1 MSIAENLKEI
11 QSVKQWVAFRFEE
24 RNGKRTKIP
33 VNPHTGGNA
42 QTNNPETWGTLA
54 QAQEAVKR
62 YGVDGVGFVFA
73 NGYFGIDLDHVIDPE
88 ARTIKKYA
96 QDIIDTVDSYTEL
109 SPSGTG
115 VHIIAKGSP
124 NFDRNRNDDIGL
136 EMYYPTFKEDGS
148 ISRGRYFTV
157 TGNAYGD
164 VKPIADRTEQAQEV
178 YKKYL
183 HRETQ
188 APATSPSVGTPAN
201 LSDAE
206 IINKAMNARNGARF
220 SALWAGDTS
229 AYGGDHSRATQALV
243 NDLCYWTNGDA
254 DAIDRLFRQSGLYS
268 SMKVERGVNK
278 WDKVHVNGK
287 TYGQATIETAL
298 ASFTPYVRRERVERN
313 PFTGSP
319 GFTQAKTEQEA
330 QESQQGAVV
339 EPDNLLAYLD
349 GGHLENA
356 IERFKSGKSI
366 KTGFSNYDAVQPL
379 YPGLYVVGAISSLGK
394 TTFCHQLGDQLAK
407 QGQHVLYF
415 SIEQNRLE
423 MVTKGL
429 SRLTEQIDPFNGL
442 SAIDIRRGASNGA
455 LKKAI
460 AEYKTFAGNISII
473 ECSFDVLEEDII
485 QYVEDYIKATGLTPV
500 VIIDYLQ
507 IIPGTP
513 DNLGHRPNTKDAVD
527 SHVRAFK
534 KLQSRHDLILFLI
547 ASLNRQNYLTPV
559 DFESFKESGGI
570 EYTADVVIGLQLAVM
585 NDDIFNKEGKIKEKR
600 EKVKQAKNAIPRKIE
615 LVVLKNRYGSANFEL
630 GFTYDP
636 VHDLFTPDNSALKER
651 ERADAKAY
659 GARL

>member
-24 RNGKRTKIP
+24 RNGKRTKVP

-42 QTNNPETWGTLA
+42 QTNNPDTWGTLA

-88 ARTIKKYA
+88 ARTIKSYA
-96 QDIIDTVDSYTEL
+96 QDIITTVDSYTEL

-115 VHIIAKGSP
+115 IHIIAKGSP

-136 EMYYPTFKEDGS
+136 EMYYPTFKEDGT

-157 TGNAYGD
+157 TGNAYGE
-164 VKPIADRTEQAQEV
+164 VKPIAERTKQAQAV

-183 HRETQ
+183 HKETQ
-188 APATSPSVGTPAN
+188 QAPPTSVGTPASD
-201 LSDAE
+201 SDAD
-206 IINKAMNARNGARF
+206 IITKALNGKNGARF

-229 AYGGDHSRATQALV
+229 GYGGDHSRATQALV

-254 DAIDRLFRQSGLYS
+254 GAIDRLFRQSGLYS
-268 SMKVERGVNK
+268 TMKIEGGVNK
-278 WDKVHVNGK
+278 WDKAHVRGL

-298 ASFTPYVRRERVERN
+298 ASFTPYVRREREDRR

-319 GFTQAKTEQEA
+319 GFKQPTA
-330 QESQQGAVV
+330 QETTPQGAI
-339 EPDNLLAYLD
+339 EPDNLLAYLE
-349 GGHLENA
+349 GGHLQTA
-356 IERFKSGKSI
+356 IDHFKGFKQI

-394 TTFCHQLGDQLAK
+394 TTFCHQLGDQLAQ

-415 SIEQNRLE
+415 SVEQNRLE

-429 SRLTEQIDPFNGL
+429 SRLSEQIEPFNGI
-442 SAIDIRRGASNGA
+442 SAIDIRRGASNSA

-460 AEYKTFAGNISII
+460 EKYKTFAKNISII

-485 QYVEDYIKATGLTPV
+485 QYVEDYIQATGSNPV

-513 DNLGHRPNTKDAVD
+513 DNLGRRPATKDAVD

-534 KLQSRHDLILFLI
+534 KLQSKHDLVLFLI

-585 NDDIFNKEGKIKEKR
+585 NDELFNKEGKVKEKR

-636 VHDLFTPDNSALKER
+636 VHDLFTPDNSVLSER

-659 GARL
+659 GTRI

>member
-1 MSIAENLKEI
+1 MSIAENLQEI
-11 QSVKQWVAFRFEE
+11 KGVKQWVAFRFEE
-24 RNGKRTKIP
+24 RNGKRTKVP

-88 ARTIKKYA
+88 ARTIKKHA

-124 NFDRNRNDDIGL
+124 DFDRNRNDDLGL
-136 EMYYPTFKEDGS
+136 EMYYPTFKEDGT

-157 TGNAYGD
+157 TGNAYGA
-164 VKPIADRTEQAQEV
+164 VKPIAERTKQAQAV

-183 HRETQ
+183 YREPQ
-188 APATSPSVGTPAN
+188 KAPASTSVGTPVTD
-201 LSDAE
+201 SDAD
-206 IINKAMNARNGARF
+206 IITKALNSKNGARF
-220 SALWAGDTS
+220 GALWQGDIS
-229 AYGGDHSRATQALV
+229 GYGNDHSRATQALV
-243 NDLCYWTNGDA
+243 NDLAYWTNGDPVA
-254 DAIDRLFRQSGLYS
+254 MDRLFRQSGLYS
-268 SMKVERGVNK
+268 TMKVERGVNK
-278 WDKVHVNGK
+278 WDKVHSQGR

-298 ASFTPYVRRERVERN
+298 ASFTPYVAPVRTERR
-313 PFTGSP
+313 PFTGTP
-319 GFTQAKTEQEA
+319 DFNPERA
-330 QESQQGAVV
+330 QESPQTQEAGT
-339 EPDNLLAYLD
+339 PDNLLEYLE
-349 GGHLENA
+349 GGHLQTA
-356 IERFKSGKSI
+356 IEHFKSFREL
-366 KTGFSNYDAVQPL
+366 KTGFSNYDKVQPL

-394 TTFCHQLGDQLAK
+394 TTFCHQLGDQLAQ
-407 QGQHVLYF
+407 QGEHVLYF

-429 SRLTEQIDPFNGL
+429 SRLTAQINEADAL
-442 SAIDIRRGASNGA
+442 SAIDIRRGSTNGT
-455 LKKAI
+455 LKKAV
-460 AEYKTFAGNISII
+460 EKYKTFAKNISII

-485 QYVEDYIKATGLTPV
+485 QYVEDYIKATGLSPV

-513 DNLGHRPNTKDAVD
+513 DHLGRRPTTKDAVD

-534 KLQSRHDLILFLI
+534 KLQSKHDLVLFLI

-570 EYTADVVIGLQLAVM
+570 EYTSDFVAGLQLQCL
-585 NDDIFNKEGKIKEKR
+585 NEDIFSKKEDVKAKRERIKE
-600 EKVKQAKNAIPRKIE
+600 AKAEDPRRIE
-615 LVVLKNRYGSANFEL
+615 LVCLKNRYGKPSFSV
-630 GFTYDP
+630 FFDYYP
-636 VHDLFTPDNSALKER
+636 RHDLLMVKQPTPETKKKGR
-651 ERADAKAY
+651 
-659 GARL
+659 